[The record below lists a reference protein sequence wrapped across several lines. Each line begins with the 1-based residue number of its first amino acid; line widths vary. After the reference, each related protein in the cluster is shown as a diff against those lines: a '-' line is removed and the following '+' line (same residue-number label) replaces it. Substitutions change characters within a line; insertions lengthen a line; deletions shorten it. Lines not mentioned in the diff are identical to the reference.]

1 MNTRLGIALEAL
13 QKIRDTKAPDVF
25 RFAEVWHSVYA
36 RQLAADTLA
45 RIEEVKS
52 LEERMRSTFVDVVQD
67 IGGCNG

>member
-1 MNTRLGIALEAL
+1 MNTRLGIALDAL

-25 RFAEVWHSVYA
+25 RFAEVWHSAYA

-52 LEERMRSTFVDVVQD
+52 LEERMRSTFTAA
-67 IGGCNG
+67 CENSNG

>member
-25 RFAEVWHSVYA
+25 RYPDIWHSAYA

-45 RIEEVKS
+45 RIEEVRS
-52 LEERMRSTFVDVVQD
+52 LEERMRATFAAACGND
-67 IGGCNG
+67 